1 LKRLYSHP
9 KTIAQKTELKK
20 GAMIN
25 PTPLL
30 TSLATPLDI
39 GFGEPP
45 IIHKHKALD
54 FVDKIQS
61 IDHIITK
68 FKINHKS

>member
-1 LKRLYSHP
+1 LKILYSHP
-9 KTIAQKTELKK
+9 KTTTPKTELKK

-30 TSLATPLDI
+30 TSFVTPHEI
-39 GFGEPP
+39 GFGEPST
-45 IIHKHKALD
+45 IHKHKVLD
-54 FVDKIQS
+54 FMDKIQS

>member
-9 KTIAQKTELKK
+9 KTTSRRTELKK
-20 GAMIN
+20 GAMID

-30 TSLATPLDI
+30 ASLVTPHDI
-39 GFGEPP
+39 GFGKPS
-45 IIHKHKALD
+45 IIHKHKMLG